1 MPRSSERNRRDV
13 PFPMFI
19 TDPQGNV
26 LLSNESTAI
35 SLGLALDRFTRSNVR
50 DLVRQGYYDNSVAM
64 EAALSKREVSK
75 PLRTIRHLEY
85 ISTCSPLLDQ
95 SGLVKYVVVRGVPE
109 SALSTDVARARGGA
123 HMTAVDEM
131 IDRALSNGLI
141 VARNDAMRRLVAT
154 AQGVAKT
161 DCSVVLLG
169 ETGTGKEIFAR
180 FIHESSRRR
189 GKPFIAVNAAAF
201 PEELAESELFGY
213 ERGAFTGA
221 RAEGKAGLFEAADGG
236 TLFLDEIAE
245 LSLSI
250 QAKLLRVLE
259 SGDVRRI
266 GGARSRRVD
275 CRIIVATNKNL
286 VDMVAAGKFREDVYY
301 RLSVFTMEIPPLRQR
316 RDDIV
321 PIAERFIDFFGKKYS
336 VDVRLDMETANRLLT
351 NEWRGNVRELRNW
364 IENYVVSQMIGTD
377 MPERADKTAA
387 AGGFWVGGLGGSLRD
402 VRREVE
408 DRYIRHVLD
417 ACGGRVGETADRLEI
432 YRTALYRRLKS
443 MKGPAAG
450 GARAG
455 SAAEEEE
462 PLD

>member
-1 MPRSSERNRRDV
+1 MPRSLERDRHDNS
-13 PFPMFI
+13 FPMFV

-26 LLSNESTAI
+26 LLSNESTAV
-35 SLGLALDRFTRSNVR
+35 SLGLPLARFTGSNVR

-64 EAALSKREVSK
+64 EAAMAKREISK
-75 PLRTIRHLEY
+75 PLRTVRHFDC

-109 SALSTDVARARGGA
+109 SALSRDVAGTPGRAHRA
-123 HMTAVDEM
+123 AVDEM

-154 AQGVAKT
+154 AQGVART

-189 GKPFIAVNAAAF
+189 GKPFVAVNAAAF

-221 RAEGKAGLFEAADGG
+221 RAEGKIGLFEAADGG
-236 TLFLDEIAE
+236 TLFLDEIAD
-245 LSLSI
+245 LSLPI

-266 GGARSRRVD
+266 GGARTRRVD
-275 CRIIVATNKNL
+275 CRIIVATNRNL
-286 VDMVAAGKFREDVYY
+286 ADLVAAEKFREDVYY
-301 RLSVFTMEIPPLRQR
+301 RLSVFTLEIPPLRQR

-321 PIAERFIDFFGKKYS
+321 PIAERFIDFFGRKYS
-336 VDVRLDMETANRLLT
+336 VDVRLDMETANRLLS

-364 IENYVVSQMIGTD
+364 IENYVVSQMIGAD
-377 MPERADKTAA
+377 MPAPAGKAAA

-408 DRYIRHVLD
+408 DRYIRHVLE

-443 MKGPAAG
+443 MKDPGGQAESAAG
-450 GARAG
+450 EDELPG
-455 SAAEEEE
+455 
-462 PLD
+462 